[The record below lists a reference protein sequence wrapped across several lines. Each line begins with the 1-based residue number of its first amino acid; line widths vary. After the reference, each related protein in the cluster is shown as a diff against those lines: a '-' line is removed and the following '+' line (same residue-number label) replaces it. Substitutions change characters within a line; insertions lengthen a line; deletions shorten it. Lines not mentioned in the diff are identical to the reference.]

1 MSPLRRVWADLRPIV
16 RIILVWIVIILMVVV
31 GLSLGVD
38 KKVIG
43 IAVAL
48 FGFLTSAFTGLLT
61 LIAFIPIAG
70 PLIVK
75 IITLPL
81 FWLINGLGNVLG
93 AVAARKGLAREV
105 LNYRVLTL
113 IFLLGIII
121 GFILGS
127 IV

>member
-1 MSPLRRVWADLRPIV
+1 MSPLRHVWADLRPIV

-38 KKVIG
+38 RKVIG

-61 LIAFIPIAG
+61 LIAFIPFIG